1 MRNAQEKVDLSVE
14 VDSKTAKALDYI
26 ARFHG
31 CTVEELVEN
40 YIKSELDKLPDP
52 PDDFE
57 Q

>member
-1 MRNAQEKVDLSVE
+1 MRKAQEKVDLSVE
-14 VDSKTAKALDYI
+14 VDVKSAKALNYI

-40 YIKSELDKLPDP
+40 YIKLELDKLPDP

>member
-1 MRNAQEKVDLSVE
+1 MRKAQGKADLSVE
-14 VDSKTAKALDYI
+14 VDSKTAKALEYI

-52 PDDFE
+52 PADFE
-57 Q
+57 E

>member
-1 MRNAQEKVDLSVE
+1 MRKAQEKVDLTVE
-14 VDSKTAKALDYI
+14 VDVKTAKTLNYI

-40 YIKSELDKLPDP
+40 YIKSKLDKLPDP

>member
-1 MRNAQEKVDLSVE
+1 MRKMQEKAALSVE
-14 VDSKTAKALDYI
+14 VDSKTAKALEYI

-52 PDDFE
+52 PDDFGA
-57 Q
+57 

>member
-1 MRNAQEKVDLSVE
+1 MLDTQEKIDLSVE
-14 VDSKTAKALDYI
+14 VDVKTAKALEYI

-31 CTVEELVEN
+31 CTVEELVKN

-57 Q
+57 G